1 MAATEKFTDA
11 FIRNLQATGKVTDYR
26 EKGSNGFGVR
36 VMPSGTKKFFYVYNM
51 DGKRRFLNLGIYKD
65 VDHKGGI
72 TLADANKKLT
82 DAKSLVQKGIDPL
95 MVKEAAKVERKLTPF
110 VADFVD
116 EFINLYAKEHNR
128 GWREIERALKS
139 EIVTR
144 WGKRKLTDIKR
155 RDLVLVLDEIKE
167 RGAPVMANR
176 VMAYTRK
183 MFSWAV
189 SERAVLEI
197 NPFLMMA
204 RPSKEEARERS
215 LSKSEIK
222 TFWDNLDGC
231 KMSDQIKRALKL
243 ILVTAQRP
251 GEVIG
256 MHRSEIEGDW
266 WEIPATRSKNKRIHR
281 VFLSAT
287 AKGLIGDAPG
297 YIFESPVNSEKPYEV
312 RTMTHDIKQNLPHTP
327 NSKAVDRL
335 KIPHFTPHDLR
346 RTATGLMA
354 ESKIELEHRERVL
367 NHKKG
372 KLDGTYNQYE
382 YADEKREALEELE
395 LKLNSIINDIPYR
408 TRQQR
413 EEDKKAAVE
422 TDIAANEKWEL
433 EAQIRELQQQLHEAK
448 NREATSTGNNV
459 VSINQG
465 RRKAA

>member
-1 MAATEKFTDA
+1 MKFTDSI
-11 FIRNLQATGKVTDYR
+11 IRNLKTDKR
-26 EKGSNGFGVR
+26 MEDITEGEGFGIR
-36 VMPSGTKKFFYVYNM
+36 VYGTGGKIFYFIYKF
-51 DGKRRFLNLGIYKD
+51 DGKRRFLNLGAYDPKFETVGPDGKKI
-65 VDHKGGI
+65 GS
-72 TLADANKKLT
+72 LAYHRQKYTEAKNKLH
-82 DAKSLVQKGIDPL
+82 KGIDPL
-95 MVKEAAKVERKLTPF
+95 LEKDIAKIERKHTPF

-128 GWREIERALKS
+128 GWQEIERALKS
-139 EIVTR
+139 EIVPR

-215 LSKSEIK
+215 LSKPEIK
-222 TFWDNLDGC
+222 TFWENLDSC
-231 KMSDQIKRALKL
+231 KMSDKIKRALKL

-266 WEIPATRSKNKRIHR
+266 WEIPTARSKNKLVHR
-281 VFLSAT
+281 VYLTKT
-287 AKGLIGDAPG
+287 AKQLIGDAEG
-297 YIFESPVNSEKPYEV
+297 YIFESPVKTTEEPAKSYEV

-327 NSKAVDRL
+327 ESKVIDRL

-354 ESKIELEHRERVL
+354 ESKVELEHRERVL

-372 KLDGTYNQYE
+372 KLDGTYNKYE
-382 YADEKREALEELE
+382 YADEKQVALEILERRLVSIINGTEYAEPKNAADELKQELEASKREIEALK
-395 LKLNSIINDIPYR
+395 LKLNNVSNGK
-408 TRQQR
+408 
-413 EEDKKAAVE
+413 E
-422 TDIAANEKWEL
+422 
-433 EAQIRELQQQLHEAK
+433 
-448 NREATSTGNNV
+448 SNV
-459 VSINQG
+459 VSINSG
-465 RRKAA
+465 RKQKAA